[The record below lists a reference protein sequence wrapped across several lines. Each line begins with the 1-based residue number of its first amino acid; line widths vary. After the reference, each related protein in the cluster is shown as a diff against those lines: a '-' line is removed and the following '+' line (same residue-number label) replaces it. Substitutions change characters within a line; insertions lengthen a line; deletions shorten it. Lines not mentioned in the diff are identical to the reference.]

1 MPRPKANKGTEKHI
15 GLRIDEETHYKMTVV
30 AEAENRSLNGQIVY
44 AIKKTIEDYE
54 KKNKV
59 KIPFPTED

>member
-1 MPRPKANKGTEKHI
+1 MPKPKANKGAERHI

-59 KIPFPTED
+59 KIPFPPEE